1 MQKSFRGLYEVKV
14 FGEANIIHYT
24 SDLFVIAAG
33 ILVVAGIFLAII
45 VMESEFLDSKKRI
58 RLNIICGVLV
68 IVGITI
74 ASIDGSIKRE
84 FYIENGEQFLKD
96 LGVEVVER
104 EKYPKTDQLTSKV
117 KVKERRMVY
126 NPQKVKSIIIDHVKK
141 SGDKKLPEIEI
152 QLENGSTFVIEDG
165 EKLLKTEDAFEENL
179 YFTIRFKEEDVS
191 VYTFSK
197 SDDKWQ
203 VYLHS
208 ENDIQIIRGKEEL
221 EEITKKLNE

>member
-1 MQKSFRGLYEVKV
+1 MKV

-104 EKYPKTDQLTSKV
+104 EKYPTTDQLTSKV

>member
-1 MQKSFRGLYEVKV
+1 MKV

-74 ASIDGSIKRE
+74 ASIDGTIKRE

>member
-1 MQKSFRGLYEVKV
+1 MKV

-74 ASIDGSIKRE
+74 ASIDGTIKRE

-104 EKYPKTDQLTSKV
+104 EKYPTTDQLTSKV